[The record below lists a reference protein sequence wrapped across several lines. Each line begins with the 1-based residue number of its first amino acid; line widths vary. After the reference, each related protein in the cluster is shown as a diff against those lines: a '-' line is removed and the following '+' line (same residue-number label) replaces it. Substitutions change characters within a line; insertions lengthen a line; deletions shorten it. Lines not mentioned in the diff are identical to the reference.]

1 MGKKIVIAIDGYS
14 GCGKST
20 TAKRVAKEIGYSYL
34 DTGAMYRA
42 VTLYF
47 LDKHVNIS
55 DNQLVEK
62 RLAEISIEF
71 RFNAKTHKSE
81 IYLNG
86 IKVEKEIRTMEV
98 SNSVSAVSALPVVRT
113 KMVDLQKRIGEKGGV
128 VMDGRDIG
136 TTVFP
141 NAELKVFMTAD
152 VKARAYRRQKEL
164 MKMGEV
170 LSVEEI
176 AENLESRDL
185 MDTTRK
191 ESPLRQAEDAHVI
204 DTTSLTIENQV
215 QAVISLYER
224 VIK

>member
-1 MGKKIVIAIDGYS
+1 MKSIVIAIDGYS

-55 DNQLVEK
+55 DNLLVEK
-62 RLAEISIEF
+62 RLSEISIGF
-71 RFNAKTHKSE
+71 RFNEKTLKSE
-81 IYLNG
+81 IFLNG
-86 IKVEKEIRTMEV
+86 IKVEKEIRSMEI
-98 SNSVSAVSALPVVRT
+98 SNAVSAVSALPVVRA

-141 NAELKVFMTAD
+141 DAELKVFMTAD
-152 VKARAYRRQKEL
+152 VKARAHRRQKEL

-204 DTTSLTIENQV
+204 DTTSLTIDNQV
-215 QAVISLYER
+215 QAVINLYER

>member
-1 MGKKIVIAIDGYS
+1 MREKIVIAIDGYS

-55 DNQLVEK
+55 DNLLVEK
-62 RLAEISIEF
+62 RLSEISIGF
-71 RFNAKTHKSE
+71 RFNEKTLKSE
-81 IYLNG
+81 IFLNG
-86 IKVEKEIRTMEV
+86 IKVEKEIRSMEI
-98 SNSVSAVSALPVVRT
+98 SNAVSAVSALPVVRT

-141 NAELKVFMTAD
+141 DAELKVFMTAD
-152 VKARAYRRQKEL
+152 VKARAHRRQKEL

-204 DTTSLTIENQV
+204 DTTSLTIDNQV
-215 QAVISLYER
+215 QAVINLYER